1 MFSNLG
7 FNSFPFLI
15 FFLPTVY
22 IVYRSLLGTRFVNY
36 WLCAASL
43 FFYASSGIWYLL
55 PLLFTC
61 IFDFIVGRLID
72 PELRFRHRHGLFAAS
87 VTIQI
92 GLLAIFKYYDWL
104 SGDWNA
110 FVQSAGFSLLLP
122 AHTFFL
128 PPGISF
134 YTFHTISY
142 TADIYRGRFKP
153 HDSLIDYVTFV
164 AFFPQLVAGPIAR
177 ASDLL
182 PQFAA
187 KRPPI
192 TAAQWEA
199 ALWLIAWGLFKKVV
213 LADNFSHLVGVAEAG
228 IKPTNV
234 VPGAGLLFAYA
245 FAGQIYCDFSAY
257 TDIAR
262 GVAKLFNIELP
273 RNFRTP
279 YFSMSPSEFWTRW
292 HISLS
297 SWLRDYLYIPLGG
310 NREGRLK
317 TLRNLTITMFL
328 GGLWHG
334 AGIGFIIWGLY
345 HGLLLVIYHVGAI
358 EQRILSLLG
367 SRLGRIVAI
376 VLMFHLVCA
385 GWIFFRASG
394 NELLPAFRSIGQ
406 LLTGSAPDWQM
417 VKDVGWGLV
426 LFGLPLALTEYA
438 AWRRDVEF
446 VDLYHEWRWLQ
457 RSIAYVAIF
466 YALIFFGARLQNEF
480 IYFRF

>member
-1 MFSNLG
+1 MFWNLT
-7 FNSFPFLI
+7 FNSFPFLL
-15 FFLPTVY
+15 FFLPAVY
-22 IVYRSLLGTRFVNY
+22 IGYRALLNTPYVNY
-36 WLCAASL
+36 WLSAASL
-43 FFYASSGIWYLL
+43 FFYASSGVWYLV

-61 IFDFIVGRLID
+61 IFDYVVGRLID
-72 PELRFRHRHGLFAAS
+72 PERHFRYRRLLFIIS
-87 VTIQI
+87 VAVQL
-92 GLLAIFKYYDWL
+92 GLLAFFKYYGWL
-104 SGDWNA
+104 SGDWNTIA
-110 FVQSAGFSLLLP
+110 RNGGIGLLLP
-122 AHTFFL
+122 AYVFFL

-142 TADIYRGRFKP
+142 TADIYRDRFKP
-153 HDSLIDYVTFV
+153 HDKLIDYITFV
-164 AFFPQLVAGPIAR
+164 SFFPQLVAGPIAR

-182 PQFAA
+182 PQIAA

-213 LADNFSHLVGVAEAG
+213 LADNLSHLVDFAEAG
-228 IKPTNV
+228 IKPNNIA
-234 VPGAGLLFAYA
+234 PGAGLLFAYA
-245 FAGQIYCDFSAY
+245 FAGQIYADFSAY

-262 GVAKLFNIELP
+262 GVAKLFNIELA

-279 YFSMSPSEFWTRW
+279 YFSMSASEFWSRW

-310 NREGRLK
+310 NREGRLR

-345 HGLLLVIYHVGAI
+345 HGVLLVIYHVGAI
-358 EQRILSLLG
+358 EQRILSALG
-367 SRLGRIVAI
+367 SRVGKIVAI

-385 GWIFFRASG
+385 GWIFFRATSE
-394 NELLPAFRSIGQ
+394 ELLPAFQSIGQ
-406 LLTGSAPDWQM
+406 LLTGTAPDWRL
-417 VKDVGWGLV
+417 VNDVGWGLV
-426 LFGLPLALTEYA
+426 LFGTPLVVTEYA

-446 VDLYHEWRWLQ
+446 SDLYHRWPWIP

-466 YALIFFGARLQNEF
+466 YGLVFFGARIQNEF
-480 IYFRF
+480 VYFQF